1 MELSECHKIP
11 LSTLKL
17 NARILRDMELI
28 SYGTNKSRCNARI
41 EKLGELVMK
50 ITEEKPSTAIIVLED

>member
-1 MELSECHKIP
+1 VALSAVTGVP

-28 SYGTNKSRCNARI
+28 SFADHNTSLTTSGTEVFLLLRDHV
-41 EKLGELVMK
+41 G
-50 ITEEKPSTAIIVLED
+50 PVLPVQEVKR